1 MYEGPPELRGVK
13 RYSLSTN
20 EWFVICCL
28 LGNQN
33 FLERSQRKPQ
43 LNRNE
48 LLTIELTFSLCFF
61 FTSVKTKEKL
71 LN

>member
-1 MYEGPPELRGVK
+1 MQVNYSPDDVYEGLPELRGVQ
-13 RYSLSTN
+13 RFLMSTN

-28 LGNQN
+28 LGNYK

-48 LLTIELTFSLCFF
+48 LNNLIYI
-61 FTSVKTKEKL
+61 
-71 LN
+71 